1 VIINS
6 TILGLREK
14 GGSKDRGQGK
24 KGMRIKGL
32 LLGGLSEVSLLA
44 LRLMEGLPDTSSH
57 PAQMGIGVSYSKEVP
72 RENIVKCV

>member
-1 VIINS
+1 MIVNS

-24 KGMRIKGL
+24 EGRRIKGR

-44 LRLMEGLPDTSSH
+44 LRLMEGLPDTGSH
-57 PAQMGIGVSYSKEVP
+57 PAQMGIGVSYSKGVP